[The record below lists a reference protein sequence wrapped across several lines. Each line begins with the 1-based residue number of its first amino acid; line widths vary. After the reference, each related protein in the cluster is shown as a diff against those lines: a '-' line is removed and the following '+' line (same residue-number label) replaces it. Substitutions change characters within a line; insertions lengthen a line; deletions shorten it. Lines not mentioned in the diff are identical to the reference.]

1 MHWIDYLLVFI
12 PLAVIL
18 YVGFKSRKY
27 MHGVSDFL
35 AAGRVAGRYV
45 MAISTGEVMIGL
57 ISIVAIIESYY
68 LCGFAV
74 NFWYNVL
81 MPISTLLALT
91 GYCFYR
97 YRETRV
103 LTMGQFLEMRYSRN
117 FRFIASTFQV
127 ISGILNY
134 AIFPAVG
141 ARFFIYFMDLP
152 HSFEFLGITF
162 STYALVMAIC
172 LAVALSIIFMGGQ
185 VSIMVTDCLQ
195 GLISYPIYALIVGFI
210 IWRFAL
216 MEDMVPAMAN
226 RASGESFLNPY
237 ETYNLRDFNL
247 FYLFVGV
254 VSMFINRMGMGSSSG
269 YSAAAKSPHEQKM
282 GMLLGSWRDG
292 FSSIMMVLL
301 AVAGITYL
309 NHPDFQNEARE
320 VRSQLC
326 VKVADDVLKNENQAE
341 VQALQKRFST
351 LKPQLTDEQGKL
363 IPVSQK
369 NNTDMLYTDLV
380 SEQVS
385 KSDWNPKNAQKFR
398 TIYNQMLLPSAFRH
412 MLPVGLLGLFCAMM
426 VFMMVSTDTTYMH
439 SWGAILLQDLYLPW
453 RKKQLDPKQ
462 HLLGLRI
469 CIAAVAVF
477 AFLFSLLFEQMD
489 YIMMFFQIT
498 GAIWLGGGGTVI
510 VFGLYSRFGNT
521 AGAYASLFT
530 GVIMAV
536 GGFIIQQTWP
546 GYIYPWLASNGWVDT
561 IGSVL
566 ETLSKPFQ
574 PYVVW
579 TMNKEKFPINS
590 REIMFLAIVF
600 SILSYIFWSLV
611 TYRKGYNLDRLL
623 HRGKYADEKSSKNDG
638 VWTWK
643 NVFSKLI
650 GITNEYSRGDRILA
664 WSVFVWNVGYRFGI
678 IFLVVVIWNLF
689 QPWDNKAWGV
699 YFCWTQVYI
708 VGIVAVVSTVWFI
721 WGGTRDMR
729 RLFRDL
735 EARESNP
742 DDNGQ
747 VADNYSKNSDQ

>member
-1 MHWIDYLLVFI
+1 MMTWIDFLLVAVA
-12 PLAVIL
+12 LAAVL

-57 ISIVAIIESYY
+57 ISLVAVIESYY

-81 MPISTLLALT
+81 MPISTLMALT

-117 FRFIASTFQV
+117 FRFVASAFQAL
-127 ISGILNY
+127 SGILNY

-152 HSFEFLGITF
+152 HTVSVGGVTV
-162 STYALVMAIC
+162 SVYALTM
-172 LAVALSIIFMGGQ
+172 AVALAISLSIIFMGGQ

-195 GLISYPIYALIVGFI
+195 GLMSYPIYALIVGFI
-210 IWRFAL
+210 IWRFSL
-216 MEDMVPAMAN
+216 QGEMVPTLAN
-226 RASGESFLNPY
+226 RAAGESFLNPY
-237 ETYNLRDFNL
+237 ETYRLRDFNL
-247 FYLFVGV
+247 FFLFVGV
-254 VSMFINRMGMGSSSG
+254 VSMFVNRMGMGSSSG

-282 GMLLGSWRDG
+282 GMLLGTWRDG
-292 FSSIMMVLL
+292 FSAIMMVLL
-301 AVAGITYL
+301 TVACLTYL
-309 NHPDFQNEARE
+309 NHPDFSREARE
-320 VRSQLC
+320 VRAELC
-326 VKVADDVLKNENQAE
+326 GKVALDVLKHENPEE
-341 VQALQKRFST
+341 VRALRERFYAVT
-351 LKPQLTDEQGKL
+351 PQLTDEAGNL
-363 IPVSQK
+363 LPLSQSR
-369 NNTDMLYTDLV
+369 NPDQLYTRLV
-380 SEQVS
+380 TEQITQAH
-385 KSDWNPKNAQKFR
+385 WNPKNAQKFR
-398 TIYNQMLLPSAFRH
+398 TVYSQMLLPSALKH

-439 SWGAILLQDLYLPW
+439 SWGAVLLQDLYLPW
-453 RKKQLDPKQ
+453 RKKQLDPRR
-462 HLLGLRI
+462 HLLGLRL

-477 AFLFSLLFEQMD
+477 AFFFSLLFEQMD

-521 AGAYASLFT
+521 AGAYASLLT
-530 GVIMAV
+530 GVVMAIL
-536 GGFIIQQTWP
+536 GFTLQQTWP
-546 GYIYPWLASNGWVDT
+546 GYICPWLESHGLAEGV
-561 IGSVL
+561 GAFL
-566 ETLSKPFQ
+566 EAVSKPFH

-579 TMNKEKFPINS
+579 AMDKEKFPINS
-590 REIMFLAIVF
+590 REILFLAIVL
-600 SILSYIFWSLV
+600 SILNYIIASLIA
-611 TYRKGYNLDRLL
+611 YRRPYNLDRLL
-623 HRGKYADEKSSKNDG
+623 HRGDYADANSAPRAG

-650 GITNEYSRGDRILA
+650 GITEEYTRGDRILA
-664 WSVFVWNVGYRFGI
+664 WSVFCWNVVYRFGI
-678 IFLVVVIWNLF
+678 VFLAVVIWNVF
-689 QPWDNKAWGV
+689 QPWSNQAWGV
-699 YFCWTQVYI
+699 YFCWTQVYV

-721 WGGTRDMR
+721 WGGTRDIR

-735 EARESNP
+735 AAREDNP

-747 VADNYSKNSDQ
+747 VSDRFSQE